1 MSDLIQRAFEQ
12 EVHALL
18 QDIQIQVEGEI
29 AATQAQLDKQFDDP
43 TEAVDPDDV
52 LEGII
57 IGLQHVSVVLDERME
72 QVA

>member
-1 MSDLIQRAFEQ
+1 MSDLLQRAFE
-12 EVHALL
+12 EECHALL

-43 TEAVDPDDV
+43 TEAVDPDDL

-57 IGLQHVSVVLDERME
+57 IGLQYVSVRLDERMKE
-72 QVA
+72 IE

>member
-1 MSDLIQRAFEQ
+1 MSNLMQRVFNE

-29 AATQAQLDKQFDDP
+29 AHATAQLDKQFKDP
-43 TEAVDPDDV
+43 SEAVDPDDF

-57 IGLQHVSVVLDERME
+57 AGLQFVSVRLEERMKE
-72 QVA
+72 F